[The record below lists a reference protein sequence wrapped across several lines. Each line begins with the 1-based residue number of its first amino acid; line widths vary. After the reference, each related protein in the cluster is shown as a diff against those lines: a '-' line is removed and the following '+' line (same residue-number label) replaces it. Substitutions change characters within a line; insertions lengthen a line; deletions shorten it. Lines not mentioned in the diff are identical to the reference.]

1 MSYFFEEKQELVVRF
16 YDVDAY
22 VDGRRKQEPHPDLNK
37 HQFVGQAS
45 FQLGSVMGARGQML
59 VANLNDPA
67 KRSKKCG
74 QVVVRAEEEAGCAD
88 VVHARFFARKLDNKD
103 GWFGKSD
110 PFIRISRGATD
121 GGYQE
126 GQLGLSGWK
135 PVFTS
140 EVIQNNLSP
149 TWAPFS
155 LLSQKLCGGDP
166 LRPLLLEVFDHDKD
180 GCVRA
185 GGEERGGRGESGEKS
200 GAEGWGGVDRDT
212 TKEGVRGEGRE
223 RENGEGG
230 RQREIR
236 TERETYREKDTHTH
250 THKGFTIH
258 SPTPPLPPPSSPGR
272 MTSSGVVR
280 HRWTI

>member
-59 VANLNDPA
+59 VANLDDPA

-126 GQLGLSGWK
+126 EKLGLSGWK

-180 GCVRA
+180 GYVGKGGQGREEGRAEKRA
-185 GGEERGGRGESGEKS
+185 GRRGGGRGE
-200 GAEGWGGVDRDT
+200 
-212 TKEGVRGEGRE
+212 
-223 RENGEGG
+223 G
-230 RQREIR
+230 RQRH
-236 TERETYREKDTHTH
+236 D
-250 THKGFTIH
+250 
-258 SPTPPLPPPSSPGR
+258 
-272 MTSSGVVR
+272 
-280 HRWTI
+280 